1 MRDPFDNQQKGRG
14 WSRLLD
20 FDAWIDSSMYRFMA
34 SSGETWESITIFFRR
49 FRVTGFKKALVEISD
64 ELLTLGFVGSVLFLA
79 LALPAFE
86 ETEKNWQDQADYSVV
101 FLDRY
106 GKRIGQRGIRQDD
119 SMRLETLPDYFI
131 KAVLATEDRRFFDHW
146 GIDFFGL
153 SRAMAENVRANSVV
167 QGGSTITQ
175 QLAKNLF
182 LTNER
187 TFARKVKEA
196 FLSVWLEWN
205 LSKKE
210 ILKLYLDRA
219 YMGGG
224 NFGIGAAA
232 KYYFGKDIND
242 VSLAESAML
251 AGLFKAP
258 TKYAPHINL
267 PAARARANEVLTN
280 MVQAS
285 FMSEGQVIGARRK
298 PAVIIERDNN
308 EGPNYYLDWA
318 FEEIKRIAIKFP
330 TRTLVAKTTADLEL
344 QKAAEESVY
353 SHLQLHGKAYGVTQA
368 AMVAIEHDGSLRA
381 LVGGRDYGASQFNRA
396 TSAFRQPGSS
406 FKPFVYAAAIEN
418 FGYDENTRVT
428 DGPVCLNRFGRVWC
442 PRNYSGGFR
451 GRTNFTTALVKSINT
466 IPVRLYVGKGDGLK
480 ALGGKRITAIAR
492 AMGVTSPMV
501 ENPPMVLGANGLTV
515 LEMASGYGTFMS
527 GGHKLNVHTITQIH
541 DTNGNLLFDYK
552 KQGPP
557 KVRALSDT
565 TVASMNKMLVQVPE
579 WGTARRAR
587 LEGIRAAGKTGTTQ
601 AYRDAWFVGYTG
613 NFVAAVWFGND
624 NYKPTKRLTGGR
636 LPAMTWKKFMS
647 FAHQNIEI
655 RPIPY
660 VDPIEETEK
669 TKIAKAKANQNKKI
683 EKEIIRPKTLSK
695 KSEDA
700 LRALEKI
707 LKSTPLIKLDRKIA
721 DIPRNPAVQSN

>member
-1 MRDPFDNQQKGRG
+1 
-14 WSRLLD
+14 
-20 FDAWIDSSMYRFMA
+20 
-34 SSGETWESITIFFRR
+34 
-49 FRVTGFKKALVEISD
+49 
-64 ELLTLGFVGSVLFLA
+64 
-79 LALPAFE
+79 
-86 ETEKNWQDQADYSVV
+86 
-101 FLDRY
+101 
-106 GKRIGQRGIRQDD
+106 
-119 SMRLETLPDYFI
+119 
-131 KAVLATEDRRFFDHW
+131 
-146 GIDFFGL
+146 
-153 SRAMAENVRANSVV
+153 
-167 QGGSTITQ
+167 
-175 QLAKNLF
+175 
-182 LTNER
+182 
-187 TFARKVKEA
+187 
-196 FLSVWLEWN
+196 
-205 LSKKE
+205 
-210 ILKLYLDRA
+210 
-219 YMGGG
+219 
-224 NFGIGAAA
+224 
-232 KYYFGKDIND
+232 
-242 VSLAESAML
+242 
-251 AGLFKAP
+251 
-258 TKYAPHINL
+258 
-267 PAARARANEVLTN
+267 
-280 MVQAS
+280 
-285 FMSEGQVIGARRK
+285 
-298 PAVIIERDNN
+298 
-308 EGPNYYLDWA
+308 
-318 FEEIKRIAIKFP
+318 
-330 TRTLVAKTTADLEL
+330 
-344 QKAAEESVY
+344 
-353 SHLQLHGKAYGVTQA
+353 
-368 AMVAIEHDGSLRA
+368 
-381 LVGGRDYGASQFNRA
+381 
-396 TSAFRQPGSS
+396 
-406 FKPFVYAAAIEN
+406 
-418 FGYDENTRVT
+418 VT
-428 DGPVCLNRFGRVWC
+428 DGSVCLNRFGRVWC

-492 AMGVTSPMV
+492 AMGVTSPLV

-683 EKEIIRPKTLSK
+683 EKEIIRPKTLSR

>member
-1 MRDPFDNQQKGRG
+1 MRDPFDNQQKGKG

-34 SSGETWESITIFFRR
+34 SGGETWESVTIFFRR
-49 FRVTGFKKALVEISD
+49 FRITGFKKALVEIFG
-64 ELLTLGFVGSVLFLA
+64 ELLTLGVAGSVLFLA

-106 GKRIGQRGIRQDD
+106 GKQIGQRGIRQDN

-131 KAVLATEDRRFFDHW
+131 KAVLSTEDRRFFDHL
-146 GIDFFGL
+146 GIDFYGL

-187 TFARKVKEA
+187 TFVRKIKEA

-232 KYYFGKDIND
+232 KFYFGKDIND

-280 MVQAS
+280 MVQAGY
-285 FMSEGQVIGARRK
+285 MSEGQVIGSRRK
-298 PAVIIERDNN
+298 PAVVIERDGD

-318 FEEIKRIAIKFP
+318 FEETKRISIKFP
-330 TRTLVAKTTADLEL
+330 TRTLIAKTTADLEL
-344 QKAAEESVY
+344 QKAAEESVN
-353 SHLQLHGKAYGVTQA
+353 SHLQQHGKAYGVTQA

-381 LVGGRDYGASQFNRA
+381 MVGGRDYGASQFNRA
-396 TSAFRQPGSS
+396 TSAIRQPGSS

-418 FGYDENTRVT
+418 FGYNQNTRVT
-428 DGPVCLNRFGRVWC
+428 DDSVCLKRSRKVWC
-442 PRNYSGGFR
+442 PRNYSGRFR
-451 GRTNFTTALVKSINT
+451 GQTNFTTALVKSINT
-466 IPVRLYVGKGDGLK
+466 IPVRLYVGKGNGLK
-480 ALGGKRITAIAR
+480 ALGGKRITATAR
-492 AMGVTSPMV
+492 AMGITSPLV
-501 ENPPMVLGANGLTV
+501 ENPAMVLGANGLTV

-527 GGHKLNVHTITQIH
+527 GGHKLDVHTITQIY
-541 DTNGNLLFDYK
+541 DTSGNLLFDYK
-552 KQGPP
+552 KQGPG
-557 KVRALSDT
+557 KVRALKDK
-565 TVASMNKMLVQVPE
+565 TVAAMNKMLVQVPE
-579 WGTARRAR
+579 WGTARRAK

-624 NYKPTKRLTGGR
+624 NYKSTRRLTGGR

-660 VDPIEETEK
+660 VDPIKETKK
-669 TKIAKAKANQNKKI
+669 TKIAKAKAAQNKKVK
-683 EKEIIRPKTLSK
+683 KEIIRPKTLSR

-707 LKSTPLIKLDRKIA
+707 FKSTPMIKLDRKIA
-721 DIPRNPAVQSN
+721 DIPRDTAVQSN